1 MEEITK
7 LDRKKREELYKFFR
21 LFIVD
26 SLKLYRCYSCI
37 YFKILN
43 FKLYCSK
50 GLLDSQAFDIENI
63 KSEFQKGIKPYE
75 WEALCMALRK
85 QRKCKDYKSN

>member
-1 MEEITK
+1 MEKITK
-7 LDRKKREELYKFFR
+7 LDREKREELYRFFKF
-21 LFIVD
+21 LIVD

-50 GLLDSQAFDIENI
+50 KLLGSQAFDIEKI